1 MRALSSKTE
10 LFDPYRAGFALGENL
25 AALAPEV
32 VFLYSSMHYA
42 TPELLEGLYDGLDS
56 DKAIIIGNTGAG
68 IYETSGFI
76 TQGAAAL
83 ALNSDG
89 KIDWQIHC
97 IENADRKLTG

>member
-83 ALNSDG
+83 RSIPTERSTG
-89 KIDWQIHC
+89 KSI
-97 IENADRKLTG
+97 ASKTPTGS

>member
-56 DKAIIIGNTGAG
+56 DKAIIIGNTAS
-68 IYETSGFI
+68 TSNIANARYFFCIDKQSTTGSLRSKTNDAI
-76 TQGAAAL
+76 
-83 ALNSDG
+83 SD
-89 KIDWQIHC
+89 
-97 IENADRKLTG
+97 